1 MNENNFD
8 ITSWLKVFQERL
20 ISLFCNRIKFF
31 GLQGS
36 YGRGEQT
43 ADSDIDVVIILDEVN
58 FKDLQN
64 YQSMLDSFDE
74 HDMICGFVSGE
85 RELINWEKSDL
96 LQLVLDTKP
105 IIGTLDY
112 LIIGSLEQLQ
122 YLFSDDDIRRSVLTG
137 ACNLY
142 HACSHNFLHAKDINT
157 LVGLYKAARF
167 TVRMKHFLDT
177 GSYISSM
184 KLLSEHVTDKDRT
197 ILNIAS
203 ADFQENDFTKRSH
216 ILIEWASEIIT
227 EYHG

>member
-1 MNENNFD
+1 MNNFD
-8 ITSWLKVFQERL
+8 ISFWLKVFQEKL
-20 ISLFCNRIKFF
+20 ITLFGNRIKFF

-43 ADSDIDVVIILDEVN
+43 AGSDIDVVIILDEVS
-58 FKDLQN
+58 FKDLQL
-64 YQSMLDSFDE
+64 YQSMLDSYKE

-85 RELINWEKSDL
+85 RELMNWEKSDL

-105 IIGTLDY
+105 IIG
-112 LIIGSLEQLQ
+112 SLEHLQ
-122 YLFSDDDIRRSVLTG
+122 NLFNDENIRRSVLTG

-142 HACSHNFLHAKDINT
+142 HACSHNFLHAKDSNM

-203 ADFQENDFTKRSH
+203 SEFQEKDFTEYSR

>member
-1 MNENNFD
+1 MNNNNFD
-8 ITSWLKVFQERL
+8 INSWLKVFQEKL
-20 ISLFCNRIKFF
+20 ITLFGNRIKFF

-43 ADSDIDVVIILDEVN
+43 AGSDIDVVIILDEVS
-58 FKDLQN
+58 FKDLQL
-64 YQSMLDSFDE
+64 YQSMLDSFKE

-85 RELINWEKSDL
+85 RELMNWEKSDL

-105 IIGTLDY
+105 IIG
-112 LIIGSLEQLQ
+112 SLEHLQ
-122 YLFSDDDIRRSVLTG
+122 NLFSDEDIRRSVLTG

-142 HACSHNFLHAKDINT
+142 HACSHNFLHAKDSNM

-203 ADFQENDFTKRSH
+203 SEFQEKKFTEYSR

>member
-1 MNENNFD
+1 MNNNNFD
-8 ITSWLKVFQERL
+8 INSWLKVFQEKL
-20 ISLFCNRIKFF
+20 ITLFGNRIKFF

-43 ADSDIDVVIILDEVN
+43 AGSDIDVVIILDEVS
-58 FKDLQN
+58 FKDLQL
-64 YQSMLDSFDE
+64 YQSMLDSYKE

-85 RELINWEKSDL
+85 RELMNWEKSDL
-96 LQLVLDTKP
+96 IQLVLDTKP
-105 IIGTLDY
+105 IIG
-112 LIIGSLEQLQ
+112 SLEHLQ
-122 YLFSDDDIRRSVLTG
+122 NLFNDENIRRSVLTG

-142 HACSHNFLHAKDINT
+142 HACSHNFLHAKDSNM

-177 GSYISSM
+177 GSYISTM

-203 ADFQENDFTKRSH
+203 SEFQEKYFTEYSR

>member
-1 MNENNFD
+1 MNNNNFD
-8 ITSWLKVFQERL
+8 ITSWIKIFQEKL
-20 ISLFCNRIKFF
+20 IALFGNRVKFF

-36 YGRGEQT
+36 YGRGDQT
-43 ADSDIDVVIILDEVN
+43 ADSDIDVVIILDEVS
-58 FKDLQN
+58 FKDLQI
-64 YQSMLDSFDE
+64 YQSMLDSFEE
-74 HDMICGFVSGE
+74 HDKICGFVSGE
-85 RELINWEKSDL
+85 KELINWEKSDL

-105 IIGTLDY
+105 IIG
-112 LIIGSLEQLQ
+112 SLEHLQ
-122 YLFSDDDIRRSVLTG
+122 NLFNDEDIRRSVLTG

-142 HACSHNFLHAKDINT
+142 HACSHNFLHAKDSNM

-167 TVRMKHFLDT
+167 TIRMKHFLDT

-184 KLLSEHVTDKDRT
+184 KLLAEHVTDKDRT

-203 ADFQENDFTKRSH
+203 SEFQENDFTERSR

>member
-1 MNENNFD
+1 MNNFD
-8 ITSWLKVFQERL
+8 ISFWLKVFQEKL
-20 ISLFCNRIKFF
+20 ITLFGNRIKFF

-43 ADSDIDVVIILDEVN
+43 AGSDIDVVIILDEVS
-58 FKDLQN
+58 FKDLQL
-64 YQSMLDSFDE
+64 YQSMLDSYKE
-74 HDMICGFVSGE
+74 HDMICGFVSGK
-85 RELINWEKSDL
+85 RELMNWEKSDL

-105 IIGTLDY
+105 IIG
-112 LIIGSLEQLQ
+112 SLEHLQ
-122 YLFSDDDIRRSVLTG
+122 NLFNDEDIRRSVLTG

-142 HACSHNFLHAKDINT
+142 HACSHNFLHAKDSNM

-184 KLLSEHVTDKDRT
+184 KLLSEHVTDKDLT

-203 ADFQENDFTKRSH
+203 SEFQEKDFTEYSR

>member
-1 MNENNFD
+1 MKHD
-8 ITSWLKVFQERL
+8 IEFTSWLKVFQEKL
-20 ISLFCNRIKFF
+20 ITLFGNRIKFF

-43 ADSDIDVVIILDEVN
+43 TGSDIDVVIILDEVN
-58 FKDLQN
+58 FKDLQM
-64 YQSMLDSFDE
+64 YQSMLDSFKE

-85 RELINWEKSDL
+85 RELMNWEKSDL

-105 IIGTLDY
+105 IIG
-112 LIIGSLEQLQ
+112 SLEHLQ
-122 YLFSDDDIRRSVLTG
+122 NLFSDDDIRRSVLTG

-142 HACSHNFLHAKDINT
+142 HACSHNFLHAKDSSM

-167 TVRMKHFLDT
+167 TIRMKHFLDT

-184 KLLSEHVTDKDRT
+184 KLLAEHVTDKDRT

-203 ADFQENDFTKRSH
+203 SEFQLNGQVK
-216 ILIEWASEIIT
+216 
-227 EYHG
+227 

>member
-1 MNENNFD
+1 MNNNNFD
-8 ITSWLKVFQERL
+8 INSWLKVFQEKL
-20 ISLFCNRIKFF
+20 ITLFGNRIKFF

-43 ADSDIDVVIILDEVN
+43 AGSDIDVVIILDEVS
-58 FKDLQN
+58 FKDLQL
-64 YQSMLDSFDE
+64 YQSMLDSFKE

-85 RELINWEKSDL
+85 RELMNWEKSDL

-105 IIGTLDY
+105 IIG
-112 LIIGSLEQLQ
+112 SLEHLQ
-122 YLFSDDDIRRSVLTG
+122 NLFSDEDIRRSVLTG

-142 HACSHNFLHAKDINT
+142 HSCSHNFLHAKDSNM

-167 TVRMKHFLDT
+167 TLRMKHFLDT

-203 ADFQENDFTKRSH
+203 SEFQEKKFTEYSR

>member
-8 ITSWLKVFQERL
+8 IISWLKVFQERL
-20 ISLFCNRIKFF
+20 ISLFGNRIKFF

-105 IIGTLDY
+105 IIGSLDY
-112 LIIGSLEQLQ
+112 LQKIS
-122 YLFSDDDIRRSVLTG
+122 SDDDIRRSVLTG

-184 KLLSEHVTDKDRT
+184 KHLSEHVTDKDRT

>member
-1 MNENNFD
+1 MTNSNLN
-8 ITSWLKVFQERL
+8 ITHWLKIFQEKL
-20 ISLFCNRIKFF
+20 ITLFGNRIKFF

-43 ADSDIDVVIILDEVN
+43 AGSDIDVVIIIDEVS
-58 FKDLQN
+58 FKDLQM
-64 YQSMLDSFDE
+64 YQSMLDSFKE

-85 RELINWEKSDL
+85 RELMNWEKSDL

-105 IIGTLDY
+105 IIG
-112 LIIGSLEQLQ
+112 SLEHLQ
-122 YLFSDDDIRRSVLTG
+122 NLFNDEDIRRSVLTR

-142 HACSHNFLHAKDINT
+142 HACSHNFLHAKDSNM

-203 ADFQENDFTKRSH
+203 SEFQEKYFTEYSR

>member
-1 MNENNFD
+1 MTNMTNNNFN
-8 ITSWLKVFQERL
+8 ITHWLEIFQERL
-20 ISLFCNRIKFF
+20 ILLFGNRIKFF

-58 FKDLQN
+58 FKDLLN
-64 YQSMLDSFDE
+64 YRSMLDSFEE

-105 IIGTLDY
+105 IIG
-112 LIIGSLEQLQ
+112 SLEYLQ
-122 YLFSDDDIRRSVLTG
+122 NMFSDDDIRRSVLTG

-142 HACSHNFLHAKDINT
+142 HACSHNFLHAKDSSM
-157 LVGLYKAARF
+157 LSGLYKAARF
-167 TVRMKHFLDT
+167 TLRMKHFLDT
-177 GSYISSM
+177 GSYINSM

-203 ADFQENDFTKRSH
+203 FEFQENDFTEHSR

>member
-20 ISLFCNRIKFF
+20 ISLFGNRIKFF

-105 IIGTLDY
+105 IIG
-112 LIIGSLEQLQ
+112 SLEHLQ
-122 YLFSDDDIRRSVLTG
+122 NLFSDDDIRR
-137 ACNLY
+137 
-142 HACSHNFLHAKDINT
+142 F
-157 LVGLYKAARF
+157 
-167 TVRMKHFLDT
+167 
-177 GSYISSM
+177 
-184 KLLSEHVTDKDRT
+184 DRS
-197 ILNIAS
+197 L
-203 ADFQENDFTKRSH
+203 
-216 ILIEWASEIIT
+216 
-227 EYHG
+227 

>member
-8 ITSWLKVFQERL
+8 IISWLKVFQERL
-20 ISLFCNRIKFF
+20 ISLFGNRIKFF

-105 IIGTLDY
+105 IIG
-112 LIIGSLEQLQ
+112 SLEQLQ
-122 YLFSDDDIRRSVLTG
+122 YLFSDDDIHRSVLTG

-142 HACSHNFLHAKDINT
+142 HACSHNFLHAKDINI
-157 LVGLYKAARF
+157 LAGLYKSARF
-167 TVRMKHFLDT
+167 TVRMKNFLET
-177 GSYISSM
+177 GNYIGSM
-184 KLLSEHVTDKDRT
+184 KHLSELVTGKDRT
-197 ILNIAS
+197 ILDIAS
-203 ADFQENDFTKRSH
+203 SEIHEKNFDEHSR
-216 ILIEWASEIIT
+216 ILLEWTSEIIT
-227 EYHG
+227 GYHG

>member
-1 MNENNFD
+1 MNNNNFD
-8 ITSWLKVFQERL
+8 INSWLKVFQEKL
-20 ISLFCNRIKFF
+20 ITLFGNRIKFF

-43 ADSDIDVVIILDEVN
+43 VGSDIDVVIILDEVS
-58 FKDLQN
+58 FKDLQL
-64 YQSMLDSFDE
+64 YQSMLDSFKE

-85 RELINWEKSDL
+85 RELMNWEKSDL

-105 IIGTLDY
+105 IIG
-112 LIIGSLEQLQ
+112 SLEHLQ
-122 YLFSDDDIRRSVLTG
+122 NLFNDEDIRRSVLTG

-142 HACSHNFLHAKDINT
+142 HACSHNFLHAKDSNM

-203 ADFQENDFTKRSH
+203 SEFQEKDFTEYSR

>member
-1 MNENNFD
+1 MTNSNLN
-8 ITSWLKVFQERL
+8 ITHWLKMFQEKL
-20 ISLFCNRIKFF
+20 ITLFGNRIKFF

-36 YGRGEQT
+36 YGRCEQT
-43 ADSDIDVVIILDEVN
+43 AGSDIDVVIILDEVS
-58 FKDLQN
+58 FKDLQM
-64 YQSMLDSFDE
+64 YQSMLDSFEE

-85 RELINWEKSDL
+85 RELMNWEKSDL

-105 IIGTLDY
+105 IIG
-112 LIIGSLEQLQ
+112 SLEHLQ
-122 YLFSDDDIRRSVLTG
+122 NLFSDDDIRRSVLTG

-142 HACSHNFLHAKDINT
+142 HECSHNFLHAKDSSM

-167 TVRMKHFLDT
+167 TIRMKHFLDT

-184 KLLSEHVTDKDRT
+184 KLLAEHVTDKDRT

-203 ADFQENDFTKRSH
+203 SEFQENDFTGHSR

>member
-1 MNENNFD
+1 MNNNNFD
-8 ITSWLKVFQERL
+8 INSWLKVFQEKL
-20 ISLFCNRIKFF
+20 ITLFGNRIKFF

-43 ADSDIDVVIILDEVN
+43 AGSDIDVVIILDEVS
-58 FKDLQN
+58 FKDLQL
-64 YQSMLDSFDE
+64 YQSMLDSFKE

-85 RELINWEKSDL
+85 RELMNWEKSDL

-105 IIGTLDY
+105 IIG
-112 LIIGSLEQLQ
+112 SLEHLQ
-122 YLFSDDDIRRSVLTG
+122 NLFSDEDIRRSVLTG

-142 HACSHNFLHAKDINT
+142 HACSHNFLHAKDSNM

-203 ADFQENDFTKRSH
+203 SEFQEKDFTEYSR

>member
-1 MNENNFD
+1 MKHD
-8 ITSWLKVFQERL
+8 IEFTSWLKVFQEKL
-20 ISLFCNRIKFF
+20 ITLFGNRIKFF

-43 ADSDIDVVIILDEVN
+43 TGSDIDVVIILDEVN
-58 FKDLQN
+58 FKDLQM
-64 YQSMLDSFDE
+64 YQSMLDSFKE

-85 RELINWEKSDL
+85 RELMNWEKSDL

-105 IIGTLDY
+105 IIG
-112 LIIGSLEQLQ
+112 SLEHLQ
-122 YLFSDDDIRRSVLTG
+122 NLFSDDDIRRSVLTG

-142 HACSHNFLHAKDINT
+142 HACSHNFLHAKDSSM

-167 TVRMKHFLDT
+167 TIRMKHFLDT

-184 KLLSEHVTDKDRT
+184 KLLAEHVTDKDRT

-203 ADFQENDFTKRSH
+203 SEFQENDFTERSR

>member
-8 ITSWLKVFQERL
+8 IISWLKVFQERL
-20 ISLFCNRIKFF
+20 ISLFGNKIKFF

-105 IIGTLDY
+105 
-112 LIIGSLEQLQ
+112 
-122 YLFSDDDIRRSVLTG
+122 
-137 ACNLY
+137 Y

-184 KLLSEHVTDKDRT
+184 KLLSEHVTDKDRI

>member
-1 MNENNFD
+1 
-8 ITSWLKVFQERL
+8 
-20 ISLFCNRIKFF
+20 
-31 GLQGS
+31 
-36 YGRGEQT
+36 
-43 ADSDIDVVIILDEVN
+43 
-58 FKDLQN
+58 
-64 YQSMLDSFDE
+64 
-74 HDMICGFVSGE
+74 MICGFVSGE

-105 IIGTLDY
+105 IIG
-112 LIIGSLEQLQ
+112 SLEHLQ
-122 YLFSDDDIRRSVLTG
+122 NLFSDDDIRRSVLTG

-142 HACSHNFLHAKDINT
+142 HTCSHNFLHAKDINT

-216 ILIEWASEIIT
+216 ILIEWAINSLFHKKFIT
-227 EYHG
+227 DYNNYNCFSYICFGSIDYKQ

>member
-1 MNENNFD
+1 MNNNNFD
-8 ITSWLKVFQERL
+8 INSWLKVFQEKL
-20 ISLFCNRIKFF
+20 ITLFGNRIKFF

-43 ADSDIDVVIILDEVN
+43 AGSDIDVVIILDEVS
-58 FKDLQN
+58 FKDLQM
-64 YQSMLDSFDE
+64 YQSMLDSFKE

-85 RELINWEKSDL
+85 RELMNWEKSDL

-105 IIGTLDY
+105 IIG
-112 LIIGSLEQLQ
+112 SLEHLQ
-122 YLFSDDDIRRSVLTG
+122 NLFSDEDIRRSVLTG

-142 HACSHNFLHAKDINT
+142 HACSHNFLHAKDSNM

-203 ADFQENDFTKRSH
+203 SEFQEKKITEYSR

>member
-1 MNENNFD
+1 MNNNNFD
-8 ITSWLKVFQERL
+8 INSWLKVFQEKL
-20 ISLFCNRIKFF
+20 ITLFGNRIKFF

-43 ADSDIDVVIILDEVN
+43 AGSDIDVVIILDEVS
-58 FKDLQN
+58 FKDLQL
-64 YQSMLDSFDE
+64 YQSMLDSFKE

-85 RELINWEKSDL
+85 RELMNWEKSDL

-105 IIGTLDY
+105 IIG
-112 LIIGSLEQLQ
+112 SLEHLQ
-122 YLFSDDDIRRSVLTG
+122 NLFNDEDIRRSVLTG

-142 HACSHNFLHAKDINT
+142 HACSHNFLHAKDSNM

-184 KLLSEHVTDKDRT
+184 KLLSEYVTDKDRT

-203 ADFQENDFTKRSH
+203 SEFQEKDFTEYSR

>member
-1 MNENNFD
+1 MNNNNFD
-8 ITSWLKVFQERL
+8 INSWLKVFQEKL
-20 ISLFCNRIKFF
+20 ITLFGNRIKFF

-43 ADSDIDVVIILDEVN
+43 VGSDIDVVIILDEVSI
-58 FKDLQN
+58 KDLQL
-64 YQSMLDSFDE
+64 YQSMLDSFKE

-85 RELINWEKSDL
+85 RELMNWEKSDL

-105 IIGTLDY
+105 IIG
-112 LIIGSLEQLQ
+112 SLEHLQ
-122 YLFSDDDIRRSVLTG
+122 NLFNDEDIRRSVLTG

-142 HACSHNFLHAKDINT
+142 HACSHNFLHAKDSNM

-203 ADFQENDFTKRSH
+203 SEFQEKDFTEYSR

>member
-1 MNENNFD
+1 MTNSNFN
-8 ITSWLKVFQERL
+8 ITQWLNVFQKKL
-20 ISLFCNRIKFF
+20 ISLFGNRVKFF

-36 YGRGEQT
+36 YGRGEQ
-43 ADSDIDVVIILDEVN
+43 AAGSDIDVVIILDEVS
-58 FKDLQN
+58 FKDLQM
-64 YQSMLDSFDE
+64 YQSMLDSFKE

-105 IIGTLDY
+105 IIG
-112 LIIGSLEQLQ
+112 SLEHLQ
-122 YLFSDDDIRRSVLTG
+122 NLFSDEDIRRSVLTG

-142 HACSHNFLHAKDINT
+142 HACSHNFLHAKDSSM

-167 TVRMKHFLDT
+167 TVRMKHLLDT

-203 ADFQENDFTKRSH
+203 SEFQEKDFTEYSR
-216 ILIEWASEIIT
+216 ILTEWASETIT
-227 EYHG
+227 EYHV

>member
-1 MNENNFD
+1 MNNNNFD
-8 ITSWLKVFQERL
+8 INSWLKVFQEKL
-20 ISLFCNRIKFF
+20 ITLFGNRIKFF

-43 ADSDIDVVIILDEVN
+43 AGSDIDVVIILDEVS
-58 FKDLQN
+58 FKDLQM
-64 YQSMLDSFDE
+64 YQSMLDSFKE
-74 HDMICGFVSGE
+74 RDMICGFVSGE
-85 RELINWEKSDL
+85 RELMNWEKSDL

-105 IIGTLDY
+105 IIG
-112 LIIGSLEQLQ
+112 SLEHLQ
-122 YLFSDDDIRRSVLTG
+122 NLFSDEDIRRSVLTG

-142 HACSHNFLHAKDINT
+142 HACSHNFLHAKDSNM

-203 ADFQENDFTKRSH
+203 SEFQEKDFTEYSR

>member
-1 MNENNFD
+1 MNNNNFD
-8 ITSWLKVFQERL
+8 INSWLKVFQEKL
-20 ISLFCNRIKFF
+20 ITLFGNRIKFF

-43 ADSDIDVVIILDEVN
+43 AGSDIDVVIILDEVS
-58 FKDLQN
+58 FKDLQM
-64 YQSMLDSFDE
+64 YQSMLDSFKE

-85 RELINWEKSDL
+85 RELMNWEKSDL

-105 IIGTLDY
+105 IIG
-112 LIIGSLEQLQ
+112 SLEHLQ
-122 YLFSDDDIRRSVLTG
+122 NLFNDEDIRRSVLTG

-142 HACSHNFLHAKDINT
+142 HACSHNFLHAKDSNM

-184 KLLSEHVTDKDRT
+184 KLLSEHVTDKDRM

-203 ADFQENDFTKRSH
+203 SEFQEKDFIEYSR

-227 EYHG
+227 EYRG

>member
-1 MNENNFD
+1 MTNSNLN
-8 ITSWLKVFQERL
+8 ITHWLKMFQEKL
-20 ISLFCNRIKFF
+20 ITLFGNRIKFF

-43 ADSDIDVVIILDEVN
+43 AGSDIDVVIVLDEVS
-58 FKDLQN
+58 FKDLQM
-64 YQSMLDSFDE
+64 YQSMLDSIKE

-85 RELINWEKSDL
+85 RELMNWEKSDL

-105 IIGTLDY
+105 IIG
-112 LIIGSLEQLQ
+112 SLEHLQ
-122 YLFSDDDIRRSVLTG
+122 NLFSDDDIRRSVLTG

-142 HACSHNFLHAKDINT
+142 HACSHNFLHAKDST
-157 LVGLYKAARF
+157 MLAGLYKAARF
-167 TVRMKHFLDT
+167 TIRMKHFLDT

-184 KLLSEHVTDKDRT
+184 KFLAEHVTDKDRT

-203 ADFQENDFTKRSH
+203 SEFQGNDFTEHSR

-227 EYHG
+227 AYHG

>member
-1 MNENNFD
+1 MNNNNFD
-8 ITSWLKVFQERL
+8 INSWLKVFQEKL
-20 ISLFCNRIKFF
+20 ITLFGNRIKFF

-43 ADSDIDVVIILDEVN
+43 AGSDIDVVIILDEVS
-58 FKDLQN
+58 FKDLQM
-64 YQSMLDSFDE
+64 YQSMLDSFKE

-85 RELINWEKSDL
+85 RELMNWEKSDL

-105 IIGTLDY
+105 IIG
-112 LIIGSLEQLQ
+112 SLEHLQ
-122 YLFSDDDIRRSVLTG
+122 NLFNDEDIRRSVLTG

-142 HACSHNFLHAKDINT
+142 HACSHNFLHAKDSNM

-203 ADFQENDFTKRSH
+203 SEFQEKDFIEYSR

-227 EYHG
+227 EYRG

>member
-1 MNENNFD
+1 MNNFD
-8 ITSWLKVFQERL
+8 ISFWLKVFQEIL
-20 ISLFCNRIKFF
+20 ITLFGNRIKFF

-43 ADSDIDVVIILDEVN
+43 AGSDIDVVIILDEVS
-58 FKDLQN
+58 FKDLQL
-64 YQSMLDSFDE
+64 YQSMLDSFKE

-85 RELINWEKSDL
+85 KELMNWEKSDL

-105 IIGTLDY
+105 IIG
-112 LIIGSLEQLQ
+112 SLEHLQ
-122 YLFSDDDIRRSVLTG
+122 NLFNDEDIRRSVLTG

-142 HACSHNFLHAKDINT
+142 HACSHNFLHAKDSNM

-167 TVRMKHFLDT
+167 TIRMKHFLDT

-184 KLLSEHVTDKDRT
+184 KLLAEHVTDKDRT

-203 ADFQENDFTKRSH
+203 SEFQENDFTERSQ

>member
-20 ISLFCNRIKFF
+20 ISLFGNRIKFF

-105 IIGTLDY
+105 IIG
-112 LIIGSLEQLQ
+112 SLEQLQ
-122 YLFSDDDIRRSVLTG
+122 YLFSDDDIHRSVLTG

-142 HACSHNFLHAKDINT
+142 HACSHNFLHAKDSNI
-157 LVGLYKAARF
+157 LAGLYKSTRF
-167 TVRMKHFLDT
+167 TDRMKNFLET
-177 GSYISSM
+177 GNYIGSM
-184 KLLSEHVTDKDRT
+184 KHLYELVTGKDRT
-197 ILNIAS
+197 ILDIAS
-203 ADFQENDFTKRSH
+203 SEIHEKNFDEHSR
-216 ILIEWASEIIT
+216 ILLEWTSEIIT
-227 EYHG
+227 GYHG

>member
-20 ISLFCNRIKFF
+20 ISLFGNRIKFF

-85 RELINWEKSDL
+85 RELINWEKSDI

-105 IIGTLDY
+105 IIG
-112 LIIGSLEQLQ
+112 SLEHLQ
-122 YLFSDDDIRRSVLTG
+122 NLFSDDDIRRSVLTG

-142 HACSHNFLHAKDINT
+142 HTCSHNFLHAKDINT

-184 KLLSEHVTDKDRT
+184 KHLSELVTGKDRT
-197 ILNIAS
+197 ILDIAS
-203 ADFQENDFTKRSH
+203 SEIHEKNFDEHSR
-216 ILIEWASEIIT
+216 ILLEWTSEIIT
-227 EYHG
+227 GYHG

>member
-1 MNENNFD
+1 MKHD
-8 ITSWLKVFQERL
+8 IEFTSWLKVFQEKL
-20 ISLFCNRIKFF
+20 ITLFGNRIKFF

-43 ADSDIDVVIILDEVN
+43 TGSDIDVVIILDEVN
-58 FKDLQN
+58 FKDLQM
-64 YQSMLDSFDE
+64 YQSMLDSFKE

-85 RELINWEKSDL
+85 RELMNWEKSDL

-105 IIGTLDY
+105 IIG
-112 LIIGSLEQLQ
+112 SLEHLQ
-122 YLFSDDDIRRSVLTG
+122 NLFSDDDIRRSVLTG

-142 HACSHNFLHAKDINT
+142 HACSHNFLHAKDSSM

-167 TVRMKHFLDT
+167 TIRMKHFLDT

-184 KLLSEHVTDKDRT
+184 KLLAEHITDKDRT

-203 ADFQENDFTKRSH
+203 SEFQENDFTEHSR

>member
-1 MNENNFD
+1 MNNNNFD
-8 ITSWLKVFQERL
+8 INSWLKVFQEKL
-20 ISLFCNRIKFF
+20 ITLFGNRIKFF

-43 ADSDIDVVIILDEVN
+43 VGSDIDVVIILDEVS
-58 FKDLQN
+58 FKDLQL
-64 YQSMLDSFDE
+64 YQSMLDSFKE

-85 RELINWEKSDL
+85 RELMNWEKSDL

-105 IIGTLDY
+105 IIG
-112 LIIGSLEQLQ
+112 SLEHLQ
-122 YLFSDDDIRRSVLTG
+122 NLFSDEDIRRSVLTG

-142 HACSHNFLHAKDINT
+142 HACSHNFLHAKDSNM

-203 ADFQENDFTKRSH
+203 SEFQEKDFTEYSR

>member
-1 MNENNFD
+1 MTNNNFN
-8 ITSWLKVFQERL
+8 ITSWLKIFQKKL
-20 ISLFCNRIKFF
+20 ILLFGNRVKFL

-43 ADSDIDVVIILDEVN
+43 SNSDIDVVIILDEVN
-58 FKDLQN
+58 FIDLQK
-64 YQSMLDSFDE
+64 YQSMLDSFEE

-85 RELINWEKSDL
+85 KELINWEKSDL

-105 IIGTLDY
+105 IIG
-112 LIIGSLEQLQ
+112 SLEHLQ
-122 YLFSDDDIRRSVLTG
+122 NLFSDDDIRRSVLTG

-142 HACSHNFLHAKDINT
+142 HACSHNFLHAKNSSILT
-157 LVGLYKAARF
+157 ELYKAARF
-167 TVRMKHFLDT
+167 TIRMKHFLDT

-184 KLLSEHVTDKDRT
+184 KLLAEHVTDKDRR

-203 ADFQENDFTKRSH
+203 SDFQENYFTEYSR

>member
-8 ITSWLKVFQERL
+8 ITFWLKVFQEKL
-20 ISLFCNRIKFF
+20 ISLFGNRIKFF

-85 RELINWEKSDL
+85 RELINWEKSDI

-105 IIGTLDY
+105 IIG
-112 LIIGSLEQLQ
+112 SLEHLQ
-122 YLFSDDDIRRSVLTG
+122 NLFSDDDIRRSVLTG

-142 HACSHNFLHAKDINT
+142 HACSHNFLHAKDSNI
-157 LVGLYKAARF
+157 LAGLYKSARF
-167 TVRMKHFLDT
+167 TVRMKNFLET
-177 GSYISSM
+177 GNYIGSM
-184 KLLSEHVTDKDRT
+184 KHLSELVTGKDRT
-197 ILNIAS
+197 ILDIAS
-203 ADFQENDFTKRSH
+203 SEIHEKNFDEHSR
-216 ILIEWASEIIT
+216 ILLEWTSEIIT
-227 EYHG
+227 GYHG